1 MELRNNGRLAAI
13 VHGGVAVLP
22 VGQDAQALEAVAL
35 DVDPLAGIGAALL
48 AELGL
53 GDLVLAAA
61 LAAQLLLDLPLD
73 GQAVAVPAGHEVYV
87 VAHGEAR
94 ADDEVL
100 QGLLQGVADM
110 DGAIGV
116 GRAVMQHEQRRAGR
130 LPRLAGGVIEAD
142 LVPLGQNLR
151 LLLRQTCAHG
161 EVGLGQE
168 DGLAIV
174 APRGFGGSGALFSVV
189 GHGIFRP
196 SRRRRRA
203 EQVPARAGS

>member
-1 MELRNNGRLAAI
+1 MELRDDGRLAAI

-22 VGQDAQALEAVAL
+22 VAQDPQALEAVPL

-48 AELGL
+48 AEFGL

-73 GQAVAVPAGHEVYV
+73 RQAVAVPAGHIVHV

-94 ADDEVL
+94 ADHEVL

-110 DGAIGV
+110 DGPVGV
-116 GRAVMQHEQRRAGR
+116 GRAVVQHEERRAGR
-130 LPRLAGGVIEAD
+130 LAGLAGGVVEVD
-142 LVPLGQNLR
+142 LVPPGQDLR
-151 LLLRQTCAHG
+151 LLLRQACAHG
-161 EVGLGQE
+161 EVGLGQK

-174 APRGFGGSGALFSVV
+174 APRLFGGIGALFSVV
-189 GHGIFRP
+189 GHGIFHP